1 MQRPGTIF
9 LLSIVLGALVAALS
23 YRYLREQQSAVEM
36 ARRAASG
43 ATIDLVVAN
52 DTIPVGTRIEA
63 DKVRLVHWPVD
74 LEPGGALHTTDD
86 VVGSVARTSIEKNQP
101 LLQTALIPKG
111 AGLLPLLITDG
122 MRGMSVK
129 VDSVTGVS
137 GFITPNSRVDV
148 LVSGTPQSGGGGAND
163 EQRSKLVLQ
172 NIRVLATG
180 TTIEQKD
187 EKPVDVPTV
196 TLMVSPEDAEKLTLA
211 ARQEPVR
218 LALRNYRDEDLVAT
232 PGIGTRALFSGNE
245 EGSRVKANKAVAP
258 SVQILLGDKVT
269 RQPLF

>member
-1 MQRPGTIF
+1 
-9 LLSIVLGALVAALS
+9 VAALA
-23 YRYLREQQSAVEM
+23 YRYLRDQQAQIEL
-36 ARRAASG
+36 ARRAATG

-52 DTIPVGTRIEA
+52 DTIPVGARIDA
-63 DKVRLVHWPVD
+63 DKVRMVHWPVD
-74 LEPGGALHTTDD
+74 LEPNGTIHNLDD

-101 LLQTALIPKG
+101 LLQSAIVPKG
-111 AGLLPLLITDG
+111 AGLLPLLIADG

-148 LVSGTPQSGGGGAND
+148 LVSGSPQASGES
-163 EQRSKLVLQ
+163 EQRSKMVLQ

-180 TTIEQKD
+180 TSIEQAD
-187 EKPVDVPTV
+187 EKPVEVPTV
-196 TLMVSPEDAEKLTLA
+196 TLMVSPEEAERLTLA

-218 LALRNYRDEDLVAT
+218 LALRNYRDEDPVAT
-232 PGIGTRALFSGNE
+232 PGIGTRTLFAAD
-245 EGSRVKANKAVAP
+245 EGTTSKGKPRAVGS
-258 SVQILLGDKVT
+258 SVQILLGDKMT